1 MPPST
6 PCSQLLSWITF
17 DTVMCVA
24 GTRVHANDG
33 GAGFRSGGPKYAQI
47 TPPVSSVGYD
57 VMAILSLNCSS
68 PGSFIMSTQR
78 PSTSYF
84 QPW

>member
-17 DTVMCVA
+17 DTVMWLA
-24 GTRVHANDG
+24 ATRVHANDG
-33 GAGFRSGGPKYAQI
+33 GAGCRSGAPMYAQI
-47 TPPVSSVGYD
+47 TPPAYSVGYD
-57 VMAILSLNCSS
+57 VMAILSVNCAST
-68 PGSFIMSTQR
+68 GSFIMSTQR
-78 PSTSYF
+78 PSTSNF

>member
-17 DTVMCVA
+17 DTVMCVG

-33 GAGFRSGGPKYAQI
+33 GAGRRAGGPRYAQI
-47 TPPVSSVGYD
+47 TPPVSSIGYD
-57 VMAILSLNCSS
+57 VMAILSLNWSS
-68 PGSFIMSTQR
+68 AGSFIMSTQR